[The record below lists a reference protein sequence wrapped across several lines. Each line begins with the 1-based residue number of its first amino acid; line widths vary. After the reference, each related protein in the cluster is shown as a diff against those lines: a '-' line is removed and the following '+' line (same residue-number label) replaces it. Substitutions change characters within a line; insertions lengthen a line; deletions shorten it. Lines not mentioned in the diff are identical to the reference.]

1 MRREL
6 TADSAQARELEE
18 RPQRDQVVLDFFADE
33 NAQVEPESPEKLEA
47 ANAAR
52 RARIKRA
59 MEQIEMILGYRK

>member
-1 MRREL
+1 MRNDL

-18 RPQRDQVVLDFFADE
+18 RPQRDQVVLDFFANE

-52 RARIKRA
+52 RARLKRA